1 MKESQSTA
9 KVYAKDLIIDM
20 LSRETI
26 QKEFGFVLQAIFQS
40 QSVVQ
45 PTLELIYWS
54 LRQPTTV
61 QDTLYIAKQ
70 QINYFFTDSE
80 GLKWTSNSVAVLA
93 AWWLLKPNSRIFT
106 ISPLISWTCEQED
119 KVVKPLTEV
128 VTDLTRQPWAQELS
142 TDSMKW
148 FVEDYLKSEKT
159 KQQVKQDFV
168 RFIEEFTQV
177 FEINEKAVSENDKKK
192 T

>member
-1 MKESQSTA
+1 MKESQITA
-9 KVYAKDLIIDM
+9 KEYAKDLIIDM

-40 QSVVQ
+40 ESFLQ
-45 PTLELIYWS
+45 PTRELIYWS

-61 QDTLYIAKQ
+61 QDTLYVARQ
-70 QINYFFTDSE
+70 QVDYFFNDSE
-80 GLKWTSNSVAVLA
+80 GLKWTSHSVAVLA

-119 KVVKPLTEV
+119 AVVKPLTAI
-128 VTDLTRQPWAQELS
+128 TTGLTRQSWVHEL
-142 TDSMKW
+142 TNDSMKW
-148 FVEDYLKSEKT
+148 FVEDYLKSEET

-177 FEINEKAVSENDKKK
+177 SRRNEKMEENDKG
-192 T
+192 